1 MSLTVSLL
9 RVAALLWVSLL
20 LAIPL
25 LRVGLLLAVGLLLP
39 RVALLHALLA
49 VAWLHALLL
58 HPGPHPLLSVLRL
71 RAVAI
76 RVGVAIPGAVLLL
89 LAVRRLL
96 LAVPVRVLLAWVH
109 VTPY

>member
-20 LAIPL
+20 LAIAL

-39 RVALLHALLA
+39 RVALLHALL
-49 VAWLHALLL
+49 
-58 HPGPHPLLSVLRL
+58 SVLRL

-76 RVGVAIPGAVLLL
+76 GVGVAIPGAVLLL

-96 LAVPVRVLLAWVH
+96 LAVPMRVLLAWVH